1 MRKED
6 LFIYGYDCEVVRER
20 VKRGD
25 IVPEAVGF
33 TYSDYAGVNAYMD
46 GDTVVAPLGRS
57 GVPDCQTGDHDSR
70 TA

>member
-20 VKRGD
+20 VERGD

-46 GDTVVAPLGRS
+46 GDTVVAHS
-57 GVPDCQTGDHDSR
+57 GVPDCQTGGHDSR
-70 TA
+70 TT